1 MGENKRIT
9 YLIKEGFMLS
19 TKLVTKK
26 EKILVCITIQHNSKR
41 LIKRGYEIAKKK
53 GGELHILHI
62 AKGESI
68 FTEPESGPL
77 LEKLFEYASVLG
89 GEVHVGCSTDVI
101 QYITSFIKD
110 NHISGI
116 VLGETLRNALC
127 GFFSQN
133 IETCLASKMP
143 NTEIF
148 VLERDIKIAPNPNK
162 IIPV

>member
-1 MGENKRIT
+1 
-9 YLIKEGFMLS
+9 MLS
-19 TKLVTKK
+19 TKLITKK

-41 LIKRGYEIAKKK
+41 LIKRGYEIANDK

-77 LEKLFEYASVLG
+77 LEDLFEYASELG
-89 GEVHVGCSTDVI
+89 GEVHFGCSADVI
-101 QYITSFIKD
+101 KYIASFIKD
-110 NHISGI
+110 NSITGI

-133 IETCLASKMP
+133 IKTGLESRIP
-143 NTEIF
+143 DVEIF
-148 VLERDIKIAPNPNK
+148 VLERDVKINSNPNK
-162 IIPV
+162 IVPV